1 MSHSITFSTNT
12 PAFPFPFPSCSQTSE
27 TILSTIASK
36 SLQKFNNPFLL
47 NKLISKMILHSP
59 WEVSGSSGSWLLLSH
74 YSIFLERSTPIRSK
88 KPHAML
94 LMQFSSQPSQA
105 LLQLGMDMG
114 SSSSQWHACW
124 GRGGAMFRKAFA
136 YAFPTKGD
144 KTFDI
149 TLSCPPLFLLESRYK
164 TSNAIVILWSWCE
177 NI

>member
-144 KTFDI
+144 KIFDI
-149 TLSCPPLFLLESRYK
+149 TLSCPPPLSAWK
-164 TSNAIVILWSWCE
+164 QI
-177 NI
+177 